1 MGLGFTKEVDKAVA
15 ATSLVH
21 SDNIVGDPQSLSDTR
36 LKRNQAIVPVTDL
49 TSIFNGIET
58 KEYDLVKGNDV
69 DGTELPTERRM
80 GFIADDVQAA
90 IAGSD
95 WSNIVGAK
103 TVNDTEYLTLDY
115 SRLVCVL
122 WGAVKGLSD
131 RVSTLEATVDAIT
144 T

>member
-36 LKRNQAIVPVTDL
+36 LKRNQTIVPLTDL
-49 TSIFNGIET
+49 TSIFNAIET
-58 KEYDLVKGNDV
+58 KEYDLVKGTDV
-69 DGTELPTERRM
+69 DGTELPTERRV

-90 IAGSD
+90 IDGTE
-95 WSNIVGAK
+95 WSNIVSSKMKNGE
-103 TVNDTEYLTLDY
+103 DYLTLDY

-122 WGAVKGLSD
+122 WGAVKGLSA
-131 RVSTLEATVDAIT
+131 RVSILEATVDALAA
-144 T
+144 

>member
-1 MGLGFTKEVDKAVA
+1 MGLGFTKEVDKPVTAS
-15 ATSLVH
+15 SLTH

-49 TSIFNGIET
+49 TSIFNAIEA
-58 KEYDLVKGNDV
+58 KEYDLVKGNDI
-69 DGTELPTERRM
+69 DGTELPTERRF

-103 TVNDTEYLTLDY
+103 PVRDTEYLTLDY

-122 WGAVKGLSD
+122 WGVVKGLSV